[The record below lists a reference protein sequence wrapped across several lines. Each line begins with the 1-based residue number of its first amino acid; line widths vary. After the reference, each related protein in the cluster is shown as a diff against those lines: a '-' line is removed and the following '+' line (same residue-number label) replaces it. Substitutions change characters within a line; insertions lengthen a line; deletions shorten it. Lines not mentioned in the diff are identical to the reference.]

1 MFPVTETMSASA
13 ESADEE
19 EWYHGKTAFSSLETE
34 DEKAFSITGNYV
46 PCYIKTSKSFTA
58 AAGFLPPQSGPEGSL
73 PDLRWMCPES

>member
-46 PCYIKTSKSFTA
+46 PCYRKSLSATVQLA
-58 AAGFLPPQSGPEGSL
+58 ERIMILSQLPEARP
-73 PDLRWMCPES
+73 

>member
-46 PCYIKTSKSFTA
+46 PCYRKRSSATPFGLSYGQKNDV
-58 AAGFLPPQSGPEGSL
+58 LE
-73 PDLRWMCPES
+73 